1 MFEIEYC
8 TLLLFLAVL
17 VGLEREVSLISPCKP
32 GIMEEGGIIFQLE
45 DFGCFIGPRQQIP
58 MQVAPF

>member
-8 TLLLFLAVL
+8 TLLTFLAGL

-32 GIMEEGGIIFQLE
+32 GMIEE
-45 DFGCFIGPRQQIP
+45 
-58 MQVAPF
+58 